1 MREDAYNA
9 SMISG
14 QLLTIK
20 DNASVLGLS
29 TKSRIPTVYVSFV
42 WWKAVLLV

>member
-14 QLLTIK
+14 QLSTK

-29 TKSRIPTVYVSFV
+29 TKSQIPTVYVSFV